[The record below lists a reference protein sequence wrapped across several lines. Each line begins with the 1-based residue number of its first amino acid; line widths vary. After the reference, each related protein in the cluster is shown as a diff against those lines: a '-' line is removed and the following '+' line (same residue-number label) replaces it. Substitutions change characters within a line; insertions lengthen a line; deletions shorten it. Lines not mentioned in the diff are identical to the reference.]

1 MFRLKMTVLTMLY
14 YFQSHHHQRYF
25 FLSVLVVTLLLLLT
39 LLALVDKD
47 DMRRGG
53 SIKCGL
59 ATIPSLK
66 SNRLRIASA
75 DDDLLLMAMT
85 LVVDL
90 ELPPSIL
97 LDVMV
102 AMI

>member
-1 MFRLKMTVLTMLY
+1 MSL
-14 YFQSHHHQRYF
+14 
-25 FLSVLVVTLLLLLT
+25 LLLLLT

-47 DMRRGG
+47 DMRRGDILRLL

-75 DDDLLLMAMT
+75 DDDLLLVVMI
-85 LVVDL
+85 LVVVVDV
-90 ELPPSIL
+90 ELSTPIL

>member
-1 MFRLKMTVLTMLY
+1 M
-14 YFQSHHHQRYF
+14 SW
-25 FLSVLVVTLLLLLT
+25 LSLLLLLLK

-47 DMRRGG
+47 DMRRGDILRFFG

-85 LVVDL
+85 LAVVVDV
-90 ELPPSIL
+90 ELSTPIL

>member
-1 MFRLKMTVLTMLY
+1 M
-14 YFQSHHHQRYF
+14 SW
-25 FLSVLVVTLLLLLT
+25 LSLLLLLLT

-47 DMRRGG
+47 DMRRGDILLG

-75 DDDLLLMAMT
+75 DDDLLLLAMT

>member
-1 MFRLKMTVLTMLY
+1 
-14 YFQSHHHQRYF
+14 
-25 FLSVLVVTLLLLLT
+25 
-39 LLALVDKD
+39 
-47 DMRRGG
+47 MRRGDILRSG

>member
-1 MFRLKMTVLTMLY
+1 M
-14 YFQSHHHQRYF
+14 S
-25 FLSVLVVTLLLLLT
+25 LLLLLLK
-39 LLALVDKD
+39 LLALVHKD
-47 DMRRGG
+47 DMRRGDILSFFR

-75 DDDLLLMAMT
+75 VDDLLLMAMT

>member
-1 MFRLKMTVLTMLY
+1 MSWWSLL
-14 YFQSHHHQRYF
+14 
-25 FLSVLVVTLLLLLT
+25 LLLLLT

-47 DMRRGG
+47 DMRRGDVLRFILFLG

-75 DDDLLLMAMT
+75 DDDLLLLAMT

-90 ELPPSIL
+90 ELSTPIL

>member
-1 MFRLKMTVLTMLY
+1 MSL
-14 YFQSHHHQRYF
+14 
-25 FLSVLVVTLLLLLT
+25 LLLLLT

-47 DMRRGG
+47 DMRRGDILRFFG